1 MSKQWSDSARKSTIN
16 DLESGEFGFAP
27 HGVAFKHIDGRY
39 GVVAVMDVVNDHYN
53 IKDRST
59 GEISSYDS
67 AEALVE
73 DGWVLD

>member
-1 MSKQWSDSARKSTIN
+1 MTDDSLQILADQDEGVCKEQGIKTLYIEPGSPWQNGFIESFHARSRE
-16 DLESGEFGFAP
+16 D
-27 HGVAFKHIDGRY
+27 
-39 GVVAVMDVVNDHYN
+39 
-53 IKDRST
+53 IKNRST